1 MQARREKPS
10 MAVCRQVGVADPGS
24 FASFGGFGLGGSSPV
39 GPPASSG
46 WDASD
51 LLDVQV
57 DHVAREAGQDGFAG
71 RLVCLGVASPA
82 WAGSVQP
89 AGHGTYRHHCPTRGE
104 LVADTT
110 GGPLVGTAP
119 VLDEVHRLGAGPG
132 GSVWLS

>member
-1 MQARREKPS
+1 

-71 RLVCLGVASPA
+71 PVGLSGGIDVAPSVQT
-82 WAGSVQP
+82 GSVQP
-89 AGHGTYRHHCPTRGE
+89 AGHGAYRHHCPTRGE